1 MKNNCL
7 QVNVDTQKVVLTSK
21 SLFYKTENF
30 IKQTKYIAN
39 IDLLIS
45 KLCETIILHSNNLI
59 NKNENLE
66 AIDCF
71 LISTDDNLF
80 AFNFKFGYQIGLNL
94 NPEDIVF
101 FDYIDN
107 KELSSN
113 QKISEY
119 VNNNKTILVNI
130 KKYKKLIKNEDFNKL
145 YLISNV
151 SNVNLPRL
159 SKSQK

>member
-94 NPEDIVF
+94 NPEDKIRVAF
-101 FDYIDN
+101 NAID
-107 KELSSN
+107 KEM
-113 QKISEY
+113 KRDRDMKE
-119 VNNNKTILVNI
+119 KAA
-130 KKYKKLIKNEDFNKL
+130 
-145 YLISNV
+145 
-151 SNVNLPRL
+151 
-159 SKSQK
+159 SKSGSSAPRSSKGE